1 MISNILAKR
10 LAFGSGADE
19 NTLGGLIVNSEGE
32 GKGAKFTFWVFN
44 SEVD

>member
-10 LAFGSGADE
+10 LAFGSGADD

-32 GKGAKFTFWVFN
+32 GKGKKLLFGY
-44 SEVD
+44 SIPE